1 MNIEQTV
8 QDIRKLY
15 TAISG
20 KGDNEVVI
28 THKGTSYGVKTPWHV
43 RIDARETNAPTYEA
57 AVESLRNI
65 LKSELQKKVEDM
77 ERSAQDLHRTL
88 NSLRD

>member
-8 QDIRKLY
+8 QDIKKLY

-20 KGDNEVVI
+20 KSDNEVI
-28 THKGTSYGVKTPWHV
+28 MTYKGTTYGVKSPWHI
-43 RIDARETNAPTYEA
+43 RIDARETNATTYEA

-88 NSLRD
+88 NSLKD